1 MIPVPSFPAREKTGA
16 VRTTAE
22 GLDHHFGRF
31 LTRLSKKEN
40 ESVFRAAALLCR
52 AMREGHVCLDL
63 SSVAGAAV
71 HPDDESGAKRLPV
84 LDEWIGTLKQ
94 SPVVGA
100 PDDYRPLILHGNR
113 LYTQRYWLYEQQVVR
128 AIHARLDH
136 RFSIDNTVISS
147 ALLDSIFP
155 PGGSKEIDW
164 QKLSALAALSSAFTV
179 ISGGPGTGK
188 TATVA
193 RILVLLAQVSP
204 AGLRIALAAPTGK
217 AADRLKKAVRDALGS
232 LSCPPGV
239 AAAMPAEAYTL
250 HRLLGVQ
257 PRPPYFRFSKDNP
270 LPFDVVVVDEASMV
284 DCSLM
289 ARLLTAVPAGC
300 RVILLGDKDQLASV
314 EAGAVLGDI
323 CDTGKIHSMT
333 PAFCNKISP
342 YMPEVATMA
351 DPSEI
356 NLSDCIVQLKR
367 NFRFPSGSGIAHLS
381 KSVNAGEDEAAM
393 ALFTESSLR
402 DIAWR
407 DMPSPRALSAALSG
421 WVLGPCREFL
431 GQTDLQAALARFESF
446 RVLCAVRNGPYGVES
461 VNAIIE
467 RVLERA
473 GLIANDSPWYEGR
486 PVMVTVN
493 DYSLGLYNGDVGI
506 IMPDPDNPR
515 RRAACFAAQQPGA
528 VRRIVPQRLPPHE
541 TAFAVTVHKAQGSE
555 FGRVLLLLPPVDLPL
570 ISRELIYTGI
580 TRARSGVEI
589 WGNRDCFAAAVRRR
603 VARMSGLREALWGK

>member
-1 MIPVPSFPAREKTGA
+1 MIPVPPFSAREKTGA
-16 VRTTAE
+16 ARTAAE
-22 GLDHHFGRF
+22 GLDLHFGRF
-31 LTRLSKKEN
+31 LTRLSKHEDD
-40 ESVFRAAALLCR
+40 SVSRAAALLCK

-63 SSVAGAAV
+63 STASGAAA
-71 HPDDESGAKRLPV
+71 HQDDGSTAMRLPRP
-84 LDEWIGTLKQ
+84 DEWIGALKQ
-94 SPVVGA
+94 SPVVGG
-100 PDDYRPLILHGNR
+100 PGDFRPLILHGNR
-113 LYTQRYWLYEQQVVR
+113 LYTQRYWQYEQQVVQ
-128 AIHARLDH
+128 AIHSRLDAG
-136 RFSIDNTVISS
+136 FPLDNTMLSS
-147 ALLDSIFP
+147 ALLESVFP
-155 PGGSKEIDW
+155 PGGSREIDW
-164 QKLSALAALSSAFTV
+164 QKLAALAALSNAFTV

-193 RILVLLAQVSP
+193 RILVLLAWISP

-257 PRPPYFRFSKDNP
+257 PLPPYFRFSKDNP
-270 LPFDVVVVDEASMV
+270 LPFDVIVVDEASMV

-289 ARLLTAVPAGC
+289 ARLLTAAPAGC

-323 CDTGKIHSMT
+323 CDTGKVHSMT
-333 PAFCNKISP
+333 PAFCGKIGP
-342 YMPEVATMA
+342 YLPEVTGMA
-351 DPSEI
+351 DPSEK
-356 NLSDCIVQLKR
+356 NLGDCIVQLKK
-367 NFRFPSGSGIAHLS
+367 NFRFASDSGIARLS
-381 KSVNAGEDEAAM
+381 RSVNAGEDGAAM
-393 ALFTESSLR
+393 ALFTESSLC

-407 DMPSPRALSAALSG
+407 DMPAPRALSAALSG

-446 RVLCAVRNGPYGVES
+446 RVLCAVRNGPYGVGS

-467 RVLERA
+467 RILEGA
-473 GLIANDSPWYEGR
+473 ELIANDSPWYAGR

-555 FGRVLLLLPPVDLPL
+555 FGRVLLLLPPIDLPL
-570 ISRELIYTGI
+570 VSRELIYTGI
-580 TRARSGVEI
+580 TRARGSVEI
-589 WGNRDCFAAAVRRR
+589 WGDRDCFAKAIRRQ
-603 VARMSGLREALWGK
+603 VVRMSGLREALWGK